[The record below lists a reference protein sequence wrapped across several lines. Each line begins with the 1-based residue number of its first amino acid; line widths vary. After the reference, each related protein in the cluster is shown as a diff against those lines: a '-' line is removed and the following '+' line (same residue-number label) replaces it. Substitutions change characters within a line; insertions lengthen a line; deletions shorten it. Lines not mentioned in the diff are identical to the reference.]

1 MHNAHVCLTGL
12 AKAGVQ
18 YAKNIL
24 NGQLFDKAMRE
35 AYSYAQV
42 HLANG
47 KVLDALIPGKEIIS
61 HKFTQL
67 SNVTFNT
74 AKSYIDEIGKKYA
87 DQMTNSTKLAEQV
100 STTDLKKILEIPPQ
114 AKGIPADVAKYADEA
129 LVEIREVSGK
139 ALEEFNNMKFW

>member
-1 MHNAHVCLTGL
+1 
-12 AKAGVQ
+12 
-18 YAKNIL
+18 
-24 NGQLFDKAMRE
+24 MRE